1 MSTDI
6 SLSKTQI
13 SKIIKSRESFGYWL
27 ANFGNKALTNVAISL
42 ARNNLPGL
50 VISLTSS
57 AINKLDR
64 KISGKGALRAG
75 KEFIL
80 FISNEDTNDIIRI
93 KKSLEDSGV
102 LIIGVTETVKHETK
116 YEVAFLGFVSNFSS
130 ITSTTSNFLS
140 SKMYKWELED
150 QEENIWMKIF
160 SSPPSFKKY
169 QDYQLFQIWT

>member
-13 SKIIKSRESFGYWL
+13 SKIIQSRESFGYWL

-75 KEFIL
+75 KEFTL
-80 FISNEDTNDIIRI
+80 FISNEDINDVIRI
-93 KKSLEDSGV
+93 KKSLEDSG

-116 YEVAFLGFVSNFSS
+116 YEVRFLGFASNFSS

-160 SSPPSFKKY
+160 SSAPSFKKY
-169 QDYQLFQIWT
+169 QDYQLFQI